1 MVVSGDAGRSAGA
14 AAGARRGALTRA
26 VRFTDRFT
34 DRFAAR
40 FAGRFA
46 PPPRCALRR
55 GFALRA
61 EPARRAALFFFD
73 RLDIFFLLDLRDFAA
88 LLVFF
93 RRFLAMRVPPGLSAE
108 ARSAQAGEMG
118 ARILI

>member
-26 VRFTDRFT
+26 MRFTDRFA

-46 PPPRCALRR
+46 A
-55 GFALRA
+55 FARRA
-61 EPARRAALFFFD
+61 EPARRTALFFFD
-73 RLDIFFLLDLRDFAA
+73 RLDIFILLDLRDFAA

-93 RRFLAMRVPPGLSAE
+93 RRFLAMRVPPG
-108 ARSAQAGEMG
+108 EMG